1 MQQTVIKVNPSSS
14 WSWAWPSS
22 VPACLMYFRSLWIA
36 PFNLMHL
43 WFKGVLN
50 INILFNQLDCCR
62 HSMSTRLSLCKLWL
76 PEKYND
82 NYWGCFLLRKQLI
95 ELEIHKLTNN
105 FTDSDTLSSLQNS
118 LGHNRSGQ
126 VWTDG
131 EKPGQVG
138 TGRGGP
144 DRKWQ
149 IFKCLIFQFKISK
162 CTMSKT

>member
-1 MQQTVIKVNPSSS
+1 M
-14 WSWAWPSS
+14 
-22 VPACLMYFRSLWIA
+22 
-36 PFNLMHL
+36 
-43 WFKGVLN
+43 
-50 INILFNQLDCCR
+50 
-62 HSMSTRLSLCKLWL
+62 
-76 PEKYND
+76 
-82 NYWGCFLLRKQLI
+82 LRKQLI